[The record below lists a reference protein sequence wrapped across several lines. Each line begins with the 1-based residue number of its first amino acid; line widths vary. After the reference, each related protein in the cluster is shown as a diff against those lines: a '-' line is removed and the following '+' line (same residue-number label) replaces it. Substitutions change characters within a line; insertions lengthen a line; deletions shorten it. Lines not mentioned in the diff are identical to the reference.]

1 MTRSSLWPALR
12 AASMIAVGLALVPAL
27 AESRTESSAPTSA
40 ALFAPV
46 PLAAQQSVT
55 LDPDFLAGYSW
66 RNLGPDRGGRSIATS
81 GVVGRPMEAYF
92 GATGGGLWKTID
104 GGENWFPVTD
114 FQIGS
119 ASVGAVAVAET
130 EPDLVFIGTGETCI
144 RGNILPGDGVY
155 RSRDAGA
162 TWEHVGFSESHGI
175 STIRI
180 HPTDPAIV
188 YVASFGKYGV
198 PSEERGVFR
207 STDGGDT
214 WERILFRDVRTGAID
229 IAIDRNNPD
238 IIYAALWEAFR
249 KEYTMSSGGPGSGM
263 FKSVDGGDTWTEMT
277 RNPGMPAQGVVGKI
291 GLAVSTANSNRVYA
305 LFEHDDGGL
314 FRSDDGGDTW
324 ELINDERRIRQRA
337 FYYTHVYAD
346 HHDEDVVYVQ
356 NTSFFR
362 STDGGATYEVIN
374 NGTHGDFHDF
384 WIDPDDPAHVV
395 VANDGGGAVSFTTGS
410 QWTDQEFSTAQFYHG
425 VTTAHIPWHICGS
438 QQDNSTLCL
447 PSDWNA
453 ARFEQALADTAGDS
467 GARAPAITEGSMD
480 VHYRAGGGEPGYIAP
495 DPKDLDVFF
504 SGTNN
509 GRYIDRFNR
518 RLGTSREVNPYPWFY
533 SGEPAIDMVERWQWT
548 FPIIFSPVD
557 PQILYASSNRLWRTT
572 DGGTNWDALSPD
584 LTRADPMTL
593 GHSGGPIT
601 GDMNGPEVYAT
612 IFSVGPGKRD
622 ANIIWTGSDDG
633 LVHVTRDGGAN
644 WANVTPPDMPDF
656 GRVSLIDASA
666 FDSGK
671 AYVSARL
678 PLLDDFR
685 PHIWK
690 TDDFGESW
698 TRIVDGIRDDAYVN
712 SVRED
717 PNRAGLLYAGTNHGV
732 YVSFD
737 DGEMWQELNPDLPDI
752 PVTDVIPEHD
762 ELAMASHGRGFWALD
777 NIAPLRQLQAETTA
791 EDLVL
796 FNPAPAYRSANG
808 VVLSWWLGEE
818 EGSSTTAKLEIA
830 DATGQLV
837 RTFEPAGDEERDR
850 WSGPALPLRSGL
862 NRLRWDLRTDPAAT
876 FPGMIL
882 WGVRTMAPAVP
893 PGTYTVRL
901 TVGERT
907 ETTEVEVR
915 RNPWITDVTD
925 ADLVAQ
931 YEFGV
936 RIRDQVDRANRAV
949 IEIRE
954 RKAELDERLEGMDDA
969 EARAEAE
976 RLRARLE
983 EIEGEIYQV
992 RNRSNQDP
1000 LNFPIKVN
1008 NRLANLLSMSERGD
1022 GRPGSGMY
1030 EVFEIMVE
1038 RLEGLLGE
1046 LEGVGGGVV
1055 PTPFSWT
1062 VGFLDLMVSDMVS
1075 SLPPPM
1081 LERGNERPERSER
1094 AAEARRASP
1103 PWRYRLVSS
1112 RVVEFLEVRRPRVA
1126 ERPRATRATLPVPLF
1141 PSCPGT
1147 QSGKGGRMPPPV
1159 LLCTWR
1165 PAHRSFTTSIFA
1177 PPCKADG
1184 SVGSNSQASDLELR
1198 PALTS
1203 SMIPPLYSGRNR
1215 PRLLPAMIHLL
1226 GCQQWKSAR
1235 HSGATPS
1242 WNQADRRWRAA
1253 VADQSSTINTAH
1265 T

>member
-1 MTRSSLWPALR
+1 MNRPSFKPIALAATLLTIAPPADDQTMITRQASPEPAAR
-12 AASMIAVGLALVPAL
+12 ALAGLLALAGPQA
-27 AESRTESSAPTSA
+27 
-40 ALFAPV
+40 
-46 PLAAQQSVT
+46 LAAQQVT

-81 GVVGRPMEAYF
+81 GVVGRPQEAYF
-92 GATGGGLWKTID
+92 GATGGGLWKTTN
-104 GGENWFPVTD
+104 GGEDWFPVTD
-114 FQIGS
+114 FQISS

-130 EPDLVFIGTGETCI
+130 DPDLVFIGTGETCI

-175 STIRI
+175 STIRV

-198 PSEERGVFR
+198 PSEERGVFK

-214 WERILFRDVRTGAID
+214 WTKILFRDERTGAID

-263 FKSVDGGDTWTEMT
+263 FKSVDGGDTWTEIT
-277 RNPGMPAQGVVGKI
+277 RNPGMPSEGVVGKI

-314 FRSDDGGDTW
+314 FRSDDGGDSW

-410 QWTDQEFSTAQFYHG
+410 EWTDQEFSTAQFYHG

-453 ARFEQALADTAGDS
+453 QRFEQAWAASADNGDTDDAAAADDAADRDPSDAHHHGGVPTA
-467 GARAPAITEGSMD
+467 ARAPAITAGSMD

-509 GRYIDRFNR
+509 GRYLDRFNR

-533 SGEPAIDMVERWQWT
+533 SGEPASDMVERWQWT

-557 PQILYASSNRLWRTT
+557 PNILYASSNRLWRTT
-572 DGGTNWDALSPD
+572 DGGTNWEALSPD

-622 ANIIWTGSDDG
+622 TDIIWTGSDDG
-633 LVHVTRDGGAN
+633 LVHVTTDGGAN
-644 WANVTPPDMPDF
+644 WTDVTPPDMPDF
-656 GRVSLIDASA
+656 GRVSLIDASS
-666 FDSGK
+666 FDDAK
-671 AYVSARL
+671 AYVSARRA
-678 PLLDDFR
+678 LLDDFR

-690 TDDFGESW
+690 TEDFGQSW
-698 TRIVDGIRDDAYVN
+698 TRITDGMRDDAYVN
-712 SVRED
+712 SIRED
-717 PNRAGLLYAGTNHGV
+717 PAREGLLYAGTNHGV
-732 YVSFD
+732 YISYD
-737 DGEMWQELNPDLPDI
+737 DGASWQELNPGLPDI
-752 PVTDVIPEHD
+752 PITDVIPEHD
-762 ELAMASHGRGFWALD
+762 ELAMASHGRGFWSLD
-777 NIAPLRQLQAETTA
+777 NIAPLRQLDATTTDR
-791 EDLVL
+791 DLVL
-796 FNPAPAYRSANG
+796 FTPAPAYRSANG
-808 VVLSWWLGEE
+808 VVLSWWVGDGG
-818 EGSSTTAKLEIA
+818 GSAADARLEII
-830 DATGQLV
+830 DTTGDVV
-837 RTFEPAGDEERDR
+837 RTFEPAVEGEERDR
-850 WSGPALPLRSGL
+850 WAGPALPTGSGL
-862 NRLRWDLRTDPAAT
+862 QRVRWDLRTDPAAT

-893 PGTYTVRL
+893 PGAYTVRL
-901 TVGERT
+901 TMGAAT
-907 ETTEVEVR
+907 ETAQVEVVPH
-915 RNPWITDVTD
+915 PWITDVTVE
-925 ADLVAQ
+925 DLQAQ

-936 RIRDQVDRANRAV
+936 RIRDQVDAANSAV
-949 IEIRE
+949 IAIRDV
-954 RKAELDERLEGMDDA
+954 KAQLDDRLAAADDDETLIA
-969 EARAEAE
+969 AAE
-976 RLRARLE
+976 RLRTAASAV
-983 EIEGEIYQV
+983 EGEIYQV

-1030 EVFEIMVE
+1030 AVFEIMVE
-1038 RLEGLLGE
+1038 RLGGLLFSMQAVWEEELAEVNAVLRDRGMEEIVPGE
-1046 LEGVGGGVV
+1046 V
-1055 PTPFSWT
+1055 
-1062 VGFLDLMVSDMVS
+1062 DM
-1075 SLPPPM
+1075 
-1081 LERGNERPERSER
+1081 
-1094 AAEARRASP
+1094 
-1103 PWRYRLVSS
+1103 
-1112 RVVEFLEVRRPRVA
+1112 RVV
-1126 ERPRATRATLPVPLF
+1126 
-1141 PSCPGT
+1141 S
-1147 QSGKGGRMPPPV
+1147 
-1159 LLCTWR
+1159 
-1165 PAHRSFTTSIFA
+1165 
-1177 PPCKADG
+1177 
-1184 SVGSNSQASDLELR
+1184 
-1198 PALTS
+1198 
-1203 SMIPPLYSGRNR
+1203 
-1215 PRLLPAMIHLL
+1215 
-1226 GCQQWKSAR
+1226 
-1235 HSGATPS
+1235 
-1242 WNQADRRWRAA
+1242 
-1253 VADQSSTINTAH
+1253 
-1265 T
+1265 